1 VQPLAP
7 INIPTG
13 SDVPPAPGTAVRAP
27 NRLTDLVGDFIFEP
41 VYGLYFRGTAAFDPY
56 EVDVR
61 SATMDLAYQTTDL
74 YVGVGSRHGLGG
86 EPQFVQAEF
95 RARLS
100 PRWAV
105 RFATNYDLI
114 TSQVIENRFEVYFRE
129 QCWGISAAFVDRVDE
144 DEFHVTV
151 NLLELGQYGFGRAFV
166 SQ

>member
-1 VQPLAP
+1 
-7 INIPTG
+7 
-13 SDVPPAPGTAVRAP
+13 VPPAPGTSVRAP

-41 VYGLYFRGTAAFDPY
+41 VYGLYFRGTASFDPY
-56 EVDVR
+56 EIDVR
-61 SATMDLAYQTTDL
+61 SATMDLSYQTTDL
-74 YVGVGSRHGLGG
+74 FVGVGSRHGLSG
-86 EPQFVQAEF
+86 EPQFVQGEL

-105 RFATNYDLI
+105 RFATNYDLV
-114 TSQVIENRFEVYFRE
+114 TSSVIENRFEVFFRE